1 MVALYWPLLLMMVK
15 TSGSL
20 GSLYRMLPATSE
32 IDPAA
37 FTVLIHVHI
46 TEIAEQKLTTVV
58 PAKS

>member
-37 FTVLIHVHI
+37 LTVLIRGI
-46 TEIAEQKLTTVV
+46 TEIPERG
-58 PAKS
+58 